1 MRSTESLGHIQ
12 SGKIPGPLLILV
24 FPYRFTHHPRG
35 LVLSSRSPH
44 SHRPEK
50 DNIRQ
55 GNLTFD
61 TQIQGWPADLNP
73 PAVGELAIWVYARW
87 DEEMGQRA
95 EGWGRES

>member
-1 MRSTESLGHIQ
+1 MGSMESLGHSQ

-35 LVLSSRSPH
+35 LVLSSRSPR
-44 SHRPEK
+44 SHHPEK

-61 TQIQGWPADLNP
+61 TQMQGWPPELNP
-73 PAVGELAIWVYARW
+73 LLCGGVCRLG
-87 DEEMGQRA
+87 
-95 EGWGRES
+95 